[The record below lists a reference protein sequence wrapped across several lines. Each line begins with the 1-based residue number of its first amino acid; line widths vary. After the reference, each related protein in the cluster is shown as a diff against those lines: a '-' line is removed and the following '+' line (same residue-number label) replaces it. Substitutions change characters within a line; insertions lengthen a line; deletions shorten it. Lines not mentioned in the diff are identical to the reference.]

1 MAMTKKEARL
11 LVDDLNN
18 WKVDQ
23 STDRVRVLTLM
34 GYARVQILQKFWYFR
49 EGIEKPRWVD
59 VWSGTM
65 VDGVFGEQITIP
77 RIAEKI
83 WKQEKEHAGN
93 D

>member
-34 GYARVQILQKFWYFR
+34 GYARVQILHTYWYLR
-49 EGIEKPRWVD
+49 EGIEKSRWAD

-65 VDGVFGEQITIP
+65 VNGVFEEQITIP
-77 RIAEKI
+77 RIADKI
-83 WKQEKEHAGN
+83 WEAEKNAA
-93 D
+93 